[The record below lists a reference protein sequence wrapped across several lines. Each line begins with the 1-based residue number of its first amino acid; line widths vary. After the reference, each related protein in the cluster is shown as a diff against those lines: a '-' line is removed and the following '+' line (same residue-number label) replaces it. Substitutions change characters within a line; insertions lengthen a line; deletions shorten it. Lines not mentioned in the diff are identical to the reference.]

1 MHDPEIQ
8 EPAIQSPA
16 IQDSAIQAVIALVAK
31 TLDIPEDMLGP
42 DSSMLDTPQWESAE
56 HMDVCLAFEQRFGRT
71 LDMDAITTATSIR
84 ALAALVPRTAD

>member
-1 MHDPEIQ
+1 MHDP
-8 EPAIQSPA
+8 AIQDPA
-16 IQDSAIQAVIALVAK
+16 IQDSAIQAVITLVAQ

-56 HMDVCLAFEQRFGRT
+56 HMDVCLAFEQRFGIA

-84 ALAALVPRTAD
+84 ALAALVPRGAPSSR

>member
-1 MHDPEIQ
+1 MHDT
-8 EPAIQSPA
+8 AIE
-16 IQDSAIQAVIALVAK
+16 DSAIQAVITLVAQ

-84 ALAALVPRTAD
+84 ALAALVPRAAD